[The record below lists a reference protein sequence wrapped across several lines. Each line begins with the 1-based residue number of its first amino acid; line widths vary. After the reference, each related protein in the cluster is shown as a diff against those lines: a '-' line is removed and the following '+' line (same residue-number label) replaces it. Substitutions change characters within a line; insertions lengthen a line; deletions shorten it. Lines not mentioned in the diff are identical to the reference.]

1 MRTAIVAVLCLVAP
15 SLVAAEPAPAPR
27 EGSAPSTSDCAR
39 ARHAGKTCV
48 LDLPAEVL
56 TGESDTAGDLAL
68 HLLVFGTEASLIRV
82 RHDFIPEIV
91 KTADDL

>member
-15 SLVAAEPAPAPR
+15 TLVSADPVPADAKPAV
-27 EGSAPSTSDCAR
+27 SNDCAR

-48 LDLPAEVL
+48 LDLPAEEL
-56 TGESDTAGDLAL
+56 TGEHASAGDLAMRI
-68 HLLVFGTEASLIRV
+68 LVFGTEASLIRV